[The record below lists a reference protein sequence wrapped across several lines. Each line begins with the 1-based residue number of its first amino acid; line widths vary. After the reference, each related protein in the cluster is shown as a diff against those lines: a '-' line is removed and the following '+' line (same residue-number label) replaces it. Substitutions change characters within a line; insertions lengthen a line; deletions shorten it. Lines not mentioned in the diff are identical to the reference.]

1 MNINNNVIK
10 DKEKNIV
17 NSNRILNNYLISINP
32 DGDCLFA
39 SALRGLLEKMKISN
53 SNPFSFLDMDEVEIN
68 KLLELENLS
77 DNSYFRGDEGTI
89 YETENSFEKDIV
101 NKFKLASGKFRKY
114 VYSIILKFIN
124 LTEDSL
130 LFSFFNLGR
139 LLEIFEFAPMVLGPD
154 HHLFSS
160 LDSHLKSN
168 KNSYKALTNYLE
180 DNYGNFDNGG
190 KSKKKYLRLLLK
202 EYYTKMKNPPFYS
215 NEYGGKY
222 TLPQYYGS
230 SLELEIISC
239 IYGVSFYKF
248 HNVDKENAQDIIKL
262 MVGDFVNVDEI
273 NKFSESYIDE
283 NLQFSTEFTGFPKTY
298 NFPIYVHYNGN
309 HYNFIKNRVD
319 EIEKVNNLLKQS
331 FSDYEVVLKNE
342 KEPDYGFSDG
352 KDVYGLIQQISRS
365 TLDYS
370 NESTNLNDKEQD
382 NKSEPVKDQKSRK
395 TIYNETHSAYQLVKK
410 IKKNLL
416 KFENDEQFLSIINDN
431 YNLSLEDCIDFYMSN
446 NGANYVDLI
455 IINEDVKKL
464 KIILDI
470 LKEVEINNFSN
481 ETTSKIKQLGSILE
495 KSLKDNKILFGID
508 FLFKE
513 TKTIEYHNKF
523 IEICDKNKSKLT
535 EYYFKEFQI

>member
-1 MNINNNVIK
+1 MNINNNVIY

-17 NSNRILNNYLISINP
+17 ESNIIFKNYLISINP

-53 SNPFSFLDMDEVEIN
+53 SNPFSFLDMNEAKIN
-68 KLLELENLS
+68 MLLELENLS

-101 NKFKLASGKFRKY
+101 NKFKLASGKFREY

-124 LTEDSL
+124 LAEDSL
-130 LFSFFNLGR
+130 LFSFFNFGR
-139 LLEIFEFAPMVLGPD
+139 LLEIFEFAPKVLGPN

-168 KNSYKALTNYLE
+168 ENSYNALTNYLV
-180 DNYGNFDNGG
+180 DNYGNFDNGDE
-190 KSKKKYLRLLLK
+190 SKKEYLRSLLK
-202 EYYTKMKNPPFYS
+202 EYYTIMKSPPRYS

-239 IYGVSFYKF
+239 IYGVSFYRF
-248 HNVDKENAQDIIKL
+248 HNIDKVNARDIIKL
-262 MVGDFVNVDEI
+262 ELGDSVNDAEI
-273 NKFSESYIDE
+273 NKFSEIYINE

-298 NFPIYVHYNGN
+298 NFPIYLHYNGN

-319 EIEKVNNLLKQS
+319 EIKKVNNLLKQS

-342 KEPDYGFSDG
+342 KEPDYGFSSG
-352 KDVYGLIQQISRS
+352 SDVYGLIQQISRS

-395 TIYNETHSAYQLVKK
+395 TIYNETHSAYELVKK
-410 IKKNLL
+410 IKENLL
-416 KFENDEQFLSIINDN
+416 KFENDKQFLTIINEN
-431 YNLSLEDCIDFYMSN
+431 YYLSLEDFINFYIRN
-446 NGANYVDLI
+446 NVANHDDLI
-455 IINEDVKKL
+455 ILNEDVNKL

-470 LKEVEINNFSN
+470 LKEVEINNFKN
-481 ETTSKIKQLGSILE
+481 EITSKIKKLGSILE
-495 KSLKDNKILFGID
+495 KSLKDIKILFGID

-513 TKTIEYHNKF
+513 FKTNGYYNEF
-523 IEICDKNKSKLT
+523 IKICDINKSKLT
-535 EYYFKEFQI
+535 EYYFKEFRI